1 MLTVALWLRYIWSHR
16 ILLGRLPVMDV
27 PAPADPF
34 AVTSLEALRALYDAP
49 SELVKNKATHRMDAA
64 TQRFIAASPFLL
76 LGTSGARGLHIT
88 PRGDGPGFVA
98 VLDENT
104 LILPDRRGNNRLDAL
119 QDILEDDR
127 VSLLFLVPGAGET
140 LRVHGHAR
148 ITTDPVLRA
157 RHIAQGKEPV
167 SLLVV
172 TVRELFMQCAKALMR
187 SRLWDGR
194 GRPEGLP
201 SMGEL
206 LASQTPGRVEA
217 AAVDGGYAERM
228 RSTMY

>member
-1 MLTVALWLRYIWSHR
+1 MA
-16 ILLGRLPVMDV
+16 MDIQS
-27 PAPADPF
+27 PSDPF
-34 AVTSLEALRALYDAP
+34 AVSSLEALEALYDAP
-49 SELVKNKATHRMDAA
+49 SELVKHKATHRIDDA
-64 TQRFIAASPFLL
+64 TRRFIAASPFVL

-88 PRGDGPGFVA
+88 PRGDAAGFVE
-98 VLDENT
+98 VVDENT

-119 QDILEDDR
+119 RDILEDDR

-140 LRVHGHAR
+140 LRVHGTAR
-148 ITTDPVLRA
+148 ITTDPAMRA
-157 RHIAQGKEPV
+157 RHVAQGKEPT

-172 TVRELFMQCAKALMR
+172 SVRELFMQCAKALMR

-201 SMGEL
+201 TMGQL
-206 LASQTPGRVEA
+206 LASQRPGRVEA
-217 AAVDGGYAERM
+217 ASVDGNYAERM